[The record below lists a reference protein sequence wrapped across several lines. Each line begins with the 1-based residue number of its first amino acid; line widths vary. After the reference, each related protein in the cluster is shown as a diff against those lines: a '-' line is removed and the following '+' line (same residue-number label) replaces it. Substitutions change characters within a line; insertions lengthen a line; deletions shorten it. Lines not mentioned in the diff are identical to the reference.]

1 MTLGGLASASVS
13 ALDSRGTFLLSSF
26 GGSVRHTFL
35 CVAFAVCTVAAHVS
49 AQDDGGFS
57 GGRGGSGLPTDIN
70 LPRTIP
76 QQFSIK
82 LKLDRTQQPDV
93 DKILTAANTEAAP
106 STQEM
111 LQARQ
116 RLLNALRGNRA
127 EEAKA
132 AEEAY
137 ATAAA
142 KGARVEAAA
151 FGKVYALLKP
161 NQHKDAPAAFALL
174 AGLFANTP
182 APGAR
187 GGPGG
192 GRGGAFPFSRFELL
206 VENFKLEGDKKK
218 AVKTAVDDAHK
229 SAAAVR
235 EALLAGHAA
244 LGVAVAGGAAEA
256 IESAVRAYATQAAAM
271 AHIEMDALSRVIGI
285 ADPELQNPP
294 AVQAAFYMARGMFL
308 RGKWDEIPD
317 RNQPSY

>member
-1 MTLGGLASASVS
+1 MRQTLCHVALALCLSATP
-13 ALDSRGTFLLSSF
+13 AFGQEDGT
-26 GGSVRHTFL
+26 
-35 CVAFAVCTVAAHVS
+35 
-49 AQDDGGFS
+49 FS
-57 GGRGGSGLPTDIN
+57 GGRAGSGLPSDIN

-93 DKILTAANTEAAP
+93 DRILTAAAAEAAP

-116 RLLNALRGNRA
+116 RLLNALRSSRA
-127 EEAKA
+127 DEVKA

-142 KGARVEAAA
+142 KGAKVEAEV
-151 FGKVYALLKP
+151 FGRVYALLKP
-161 NQHKDAPAAFALL
+161 NQQKDAPAAFALL

-182 APGAR
+182 APGTGGGAR

-192 GRGGAFPFSRFELL
+192 GRGAFPFSRFELL
-206 VENFKLEGDKKK
+206 VENFKLQGDKKK
-218 AVKTAVDDAHK
+218 AVKTAVEDAHK
-229 SAAAVR
+229 GAAAVR
-235 EALLAGHAA
+235 EGLLSAHAA
-244 LGVAVAGGAAEA
+244 LGAAVVRGATDPIDGAA
-256 IESAVRAYATQAAAM
+256 RAYGTQAAAM
-271 AHIEMDALSRVIGI
+271 AHIEMDALARVIAI
-285 ADPELQNPP
+285 ADPDLQNPS